1 MDVGPQHEVVHN
13 QKQDVEMINVA
24 QQSQET
30 TTEYQAEI
38 QDVDHPKLQ
47 KDKPN
52 YSTTSSND
60 SVLKK
65 MSRKKHWI

>member
-30 TTEYQAEI
+30 TTEYQAWTNTEYKTLII
-38 QDVDHPKLQ
+38 QSYKKTNQ
-47 KDKPN
+47 
-52 YSTTSSND
+52 TTPQQAP
-60 SVLKK
+60 
-65 MSRKKHWI
+65 MTQF